1 MSGFDLAETTYGFR
15 WGPFR
20 IERVACDPRRGVMV
34 YMGSDTEQY
43 EMNVSPDGQVD
54 VVKRDRPFWY
64 EQQAGVAESREG
76 QS

>member
-1 MSGFDLAETTYGFR
+1 MSDFGLAETKYGFR

-20 IERVACDPRRGVMV
+20 IERVGCDRRGGVVV
-34 YMGSDTEQY
+34 YVGSEREQY
-43 EMNVSPDGQVD
+43 EMSVSPDGHVD

-64 EQQAGVAESREG
+64 EQQVGVAESREG